1 MSEFLIMFREVL
13 EGVLVVGILYTFII
27 KTGKKHLTK
36 SITNGVIAAFA
47 MTGIFAVIF
56 QVLLGGFSGHEA
68 AIFEGVT
75 MLIAAVLL
83 STMIVWMARNKNVAE
98 SLEKEASS
106 IIERDKNV
114 ALGLFALTFFAIFRE
129 GVEVVLFLYSILFS
143 KGELSMIGALLG
155 SIISLF
161 LGYQIFVQGQKV
173 PLKQFFNYTSILLIF
188 VCAGLVAYGVHEF
201 DEVPK
206 YRAMSKIENI
216 ESSMIE
222 GDVLKLEEL
231 EAAKAEL
238 KKAKTVMKKNEI
250 WNINEVGPVFAFN
263 IDDKGNAK
271 PLFSD
276 KGAIG
281 QIFKGFFG
289 YNGNPSYRE
298 VIAYLFTLAM
308 VSFLWTRAS
317 QGSPAVVR
325 DKKSPMDEKCPTCFL
340 EVETRYININALNLL
355 RHCPYN
361 LII

>member
-216 ESSMIE
+216 ESSIIE
-222 GDVLKLEEL
+222 DDALKLEAL
-231 EAAKAEL
+231 EAAKIEL
-238 KKAKTVMKKNEI
+238 KKAKAVMEKNEI

-325 DKKSPMDEKCPTCFL
+325 DKKSPMDEKCPTCF
-340 EVETRYININALNLL
+340 EEIQAVKQSTCSNCDTELNT
-355 RHCPYN
+355 
-361 LII
+361 

>member
-222 GDVLKLEEL
+222 DDVLKLEEL

-238 KKAKTVMKKNEI
+238 KEAKTVMKNNEI

-325 DKKSPMDEKCPTCFL
+325 DKKSPMNEKCPTCF
-340 EVETRYININALNLL
+340 EEIQAVKQSTCSNCDTELNT
-355 RHCPYN
+355 
-361 LII
+361 